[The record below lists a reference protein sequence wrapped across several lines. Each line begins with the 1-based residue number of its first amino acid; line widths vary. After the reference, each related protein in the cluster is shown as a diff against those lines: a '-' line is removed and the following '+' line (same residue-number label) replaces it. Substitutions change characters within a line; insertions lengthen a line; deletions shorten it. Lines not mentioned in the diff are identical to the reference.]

1 MARKCE
7 ICGKVAVSGHLISHS
22 HIRSKRLF
30 SPNIQ
35 RIRAMIDGAP
45 RRINVCTR
53 CLRSGKVIRAL

>member
-35 RIRAMIDGAP
+35 RIRAMVNGAP
-45 RRINVCTR
+45 RQINVCTR
-53 CLRSGKVIRAL
+53 CLRSGRVVRAL